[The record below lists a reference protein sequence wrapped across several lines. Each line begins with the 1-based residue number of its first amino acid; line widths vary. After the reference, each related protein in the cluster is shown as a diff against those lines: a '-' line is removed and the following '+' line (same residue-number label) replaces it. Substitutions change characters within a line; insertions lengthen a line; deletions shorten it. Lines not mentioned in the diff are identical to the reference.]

1 MAPMMDPEDDY
12 ITIAATEQQTS
23 TTKSNRK
30 KELEEAYS
38 NLKGGWIH
46 KSRILDF
53 DTNTSLVALVRVLD
67 SARTSATRPSTVP
80 TATDHRATVNELDA
94 TRLSLAKAI
103 NEAESSLA
111 SREAELASLK
121 EEAKVLEEC
130 DPAAEHERELNGT
143 TSVFVSLPLSG
154 TDLVWWSGCDYKYI
168 RGWALSPSRIKMADL
183 LRCSFVSRL
192 KIFHKVGHWVTIVRT
207 SGAESGDVHCVSFDD
222 NRKSNAEY
230 TDLLWKLASS
240 WYHISLLRVSFVY
253 NFIFSGLFLITTLFI
268 MVWLP
273 SLITQVFEP
282 FSNPTTL
289 FSNNQSAI
297 TTRGRST
304 LMCDSTSSTGLLKMG
319 SYGWSTALLWI
330 WSPMSLWKLFLHRR

>member
-1 MAPMMDPEDDY
+1 MAPMMDPEEDY

-46 KSRILDF
+46 KSRLLDF
-53 DTNTSLVALVRVLD
+53 DANTSLVALVRVLD

-192 KIFHKVGHWVTIVRT
+192 KNFPQSRPLSDHCPYIRCRIGRRPLRLVRWQ
-207 SGAESGDVHCVSFDD
+207 SQIQCRIYRSAVE
-222 NRKSNAEY
+222 
-230 TDLLWKLASS
+230 ASVFL
-240 WYHISLLRVSFVY
+240 ISH
-253 NFIFSGLFLITTLFI
+253 FLITSI
-268 MVWLP
+268 VRP
-273 SLITQVFEP
+273 
-282 FSNPTTL
+282 
-289 FSNNQSAI
+289 
-297 TTRGRST
+297 
-304 LMCDSTSSTGLLKMG
+304 
-319 SYGWSTALLWI
+319 
-330 WSPMSLWKLFLHRR
+330 